1 VVTPLRKMSHRI
13 RGVWMGREPAILKMW
28 AVSADNAN
36 FLEAWR
42 KRSHPEHQEMGQ
54 WVGKHFKPE
63 LFSVQQVNAGLAL
76 FISLSSKT

>member
-1 VVTPLRKMSHRI
+1 MSRRI

-28 AVSADNAN
+28 AVLADTRT

-42 KRSHPEHQEMGQ
+42 KRSHTEHQEMRQ